1 MLFLKKHRDRILLRL
16 LSPAS
21 CCFRTVQRQSQH
33 ADRGGSSQAGSLVPL
48 QCLSAVPKFG
58 NKQLRAACKEQG
70 RMPMSL
76 DIGLSFDSSLT
87 SY

>member
-1 MLFLKKHRDRILLRL
+1 M
-16 LSPAS
+16 
-21 CCFRTVQRQSQH
+21 
-33 ADRGGSSQAGSLVPL
+33 PL

-76 DIGLSFDSSLT
+76 DTGPALPRPSEPSGEQGAPLASLPAAAGAGIEG
-87 SY
+87 SVRGRFSC

>member
-1 MLFLKKHRDRILLRL
+1 M
-16 LSPAS
+16 
-21 CCFRTVQRQSQH
+21 
-33 ADRGGSSQAGSLVPL
+33 PL

-76 DIGLSFDSSLT
+76 DTGPALPRPSGPSGEQGAPLASLLARPAT
-87 SY
+87 AGAGIEGSVRGRFSC